1 MLVDNNDIN
10 KFGRD
15 FKRVLSDFDE
25 PLSLEPTIDLDNRN
39 LVLWNKGC
47 PFAED
52 NLTYN
57 YLKKSYVSEN
67 SGRVLSEILKERPH
81 LQVLDQSSFVSW
93 HELNAEKYENYELTE
108 ELKEKMTKEIID
120 MCQYVGDNISN
131 IVPINNSTQRMK

>member
-25 PLSLEPTIDLDNRN
+25 PLRLEPTIDLDNRN

-52 NLTYN
+52 NLIYS
-57 YLKKSYVSEN
+57 YSKKSYVSES
-67 SGRVLSEILKERPH
+67 SGRALCEILKERPH
-81 LQVLDQSSFVSW
+81 LQVLDQLCFMRW
-93 HELNAEKYENYELTE
+93 HELNAKKYDTNELTE
-108 ELKEKMTKEIID
+108 ESKQEMNKEIIE
-120 MCQYVGDNISN
+120 MCQLSDDEKTKNAANNNI
-131 IVPINNSTQRMK
+131 TKKMK